1 MAPVDERIAALQAEI
16 AALEGTSVVPPVV
29 SSSTPNASD
38 YGLKQFAFDIPTGA
52 LKAGAGL
59 LDLLSVP
66 GIALARGLG
75 ADPETTRYFAL
86 SKELQK
92 ANETLA
98 PAFGVRPQ
106 TEAQRLIEFVT
117 PIPGLSKGRML
128 ADALLGATAYGG
140 TRVAELAAP
149 ESTLAPV
156 VAGLTVPLAAQS
168 IVNASKAVATKASPV
183 IGTLV
188 GNEDI
193 LRQEAT
199 KELLREIGPQGVAKL
214 QELAPAAPI
223 TGFGDIPLTLA
234 ERVQTPEAALYQTA
248 IQQRR
253 GGEPLV
259 TALGARQAGI
269 SEALTQV
276 APVPEQ
282 GAMQIAMK
290 SAAEQAAT
298 AKAAQEV
305 KTLELLGLTPTG
317 AATTPVERGDIL
329 QQSLMTRREQAKK
342 IPQTK
347 WAEVDKTIVLDAN
360 EAFADALKAIKQIGP
375 QTRQTFSPGTNNRIA
390 RLETIQNKA
399 RGKEQGTLKL
409 ADMQDLRSA
418 TLETLKD
425 VRVSKQGAE
434 GPEQKVLSDILS
446 AIDSDAVK
454 VAKGQGDVSKWYEAR
469 KATKEYKQ
477 TFTEGVVGELTAL
490 RGWEP
495 KVKTSQVVNRVLK
508 YPENAQ
514 ELLRKFGKESV
525 EATELRTE
533 LLSRLSQD
541 KNPAQFLKRNI
552 DTYKAAFQ
560 GDFGTVENYVKLR
573 AQAAPLDEYAA
584 IKEAA
589 IPSRIFENA
598 TTAEQFAKQF
608 ANSPILGMGR
618 GKFLDSRILTRGNP
632 LDNLNENRSIAQKLF
647 GDDLPKIEAILRD
660 REISKSPDRLR
671 KLITGGNS
679 ITRMTGTTLGALA
692 STRGVINLMKKGGI
706 GGIVMGGNKSLT
718 SAIMNMGL
726 GAYVERLGQA
736 REDVMDR
743 FVAQML
749 ADPRTINLAA
759 LPPTPDRVQQLAN
772 LAVQYGYLGTKINE
786 EVGQNTGDL
795 PSETLSIDQRNELLR
810 AEIAKL
816 EAGLQ

>member
-38 YGLKQFAFDIPTGA
+38 YGVKQLAFDIPTGA

-59 LDLLSVP
+59 LDLVTYLNPFRAASVGGYGAYKAP
-66 GIALARGLG
+66 VSELVSGAAETIA
-75 ADPETTRYFAL
+75 PTI
-86 SKELQK
+86 
-92 ANETLA
+92 
-98 PAFGVRPQ
+98 GVRPQ
-106 TEAQRLIEFVT
+106 TEGQRLVEFIT

-128 ADALLGATAYGG
+128 ADALLGGTSYVG
-140 TRVAELAAP
+140 TRVAEWAAP
-149 ESTLAPV
+149 ESEIAKV
-156 VAGLTVPLAAQS
+156 VTGLGAPLAAQS

-199 KELLREIGPQGVAKL
+199 KEVLREIGPQGVAKL

-298 AKAAQEV
+298 AKAAQEA

-360 EAFADALKAIKQIGP
+360 EAFADALKAIEQIGP

-399 RGKEQGTLKL
+399 RGKAQGTLTL
-409 ADMQDLRSA
+409 GDMQDLRSA

-446 AIDSDAVK
+446 AIESDAVK

-514 ELLRKFGKESV
+514 ELLRKFGKDSV

-533 LLSRLSQD
+533 LLSRLSED

-560 GDFGTVENYVKLR
+560 GDFYTVENYVKSR

-589 IPSRIFENA
+589 IPSRVFENA

-759 LPPTPDRVQQLAN
+759 MPPTPDRVQQLAN

-795 PSETLSIDQRNELLR
+795 PTETLSIDQRNELLR

-816 EAGLQ
+816 EAELQ

>member
-29 SSSTPNASD
+29 SSSTANASD
-38 YGLKQFAFDIPTGA
+38 YGVKQLAFDIPTGA

-59 LDLLSVP
+59 LDLAAYLNPFRAISTGGYGAYKAPVSELVSAAAET
-66 GIALARGLG
+66 IA
-75 ADPETTRYFAL
+75 P
-86 SKELQK
+86 QI
-92 ANETLA
+92 
-98 PAFGVRPQ
+98 GVRPQ

-156 VAGLTVPLAAQS
+156 VAGLAAPLAAQS
-168 IVNASKAVATKASPV
+168 AVGLTKALANKASPV
-183 IGTLV
+183 VGTIV
-188 GNEDI
+188 GNEDV

-269 SEALTQV
+269 SEALSQA
-276 APVPEQ
+276 APIPEQ
-282 GAMQIAMK
+282 GAMQTALK

-298 AKAAQEV
+298 VKAAQEA
-305 KTLELLGLTPTG
+305 KTLELLGLTPSG
-317 AATTPVERGDIL
+317 AVTTPLERGDIL

-342 IPQTK
+342 IPQAK
-347 WAEVDKTIVLDAN
+347 WAEVDKTIVLNAN
-360 EAFADALKAIKQIGP
+360 EAFADALKAIEQIGP

-399 RGKEQGTLKL
+399 RGKAQGTLTL

-425 VRVSKQGAE
+425 VRVSKQSAE
-434 GPEQKVLSDILS
+434 GAEQKVLSDILT
-446 AIDSDAVK
+446 AIDSDSVK
-454 VAKGQGDVSKWYEAR
+454 VAKGQGDVSKWYQAR

-477 TFTEGVVGELTAL
+477 TFAEGVVGDITAL
-490 RGWEP
+490 RGFEP
-495 KVKTSQVVNRVLK
+495 KIKTSQVVNRVLK

-514 ELLRKFGKESV
+514 EILRKFGKDSV

-541 KNPAQFLKRNI
+541 KNPSQFLKRNI

-560 GDFGTVENYVKLR
+560 GDFGTVEKYVKSR

-632 LDNLNENRSIAQKLF
+632 LDNLNENRTIAQKLF

-706 GGIVMGGNKSLT
+706 GGIVMGGNKPLS
-718 SAIMNMGL
+718 SAIMNLGL

-786 EVGQNTGDL
+786 EVGANTGQL
-795 PSETLSIDQRNELLR
+795 PTTTLSIDQRNDLLR

-816 EAGLQ
+816 EAELQ